1 MLQTVLSSPLFTP
14 IVVMIVIIAL
24 FPLVAGYIVL
34 VERKVLADFQVRLG
48 PMRVGPHGLLQ
59 PIADALKLLL
69 KEDIIPAESDKGIFW
84 FAPCVST
91 ITALTAFSVLPFAKT
106 IFVADVNVG
115 LLVISAV
122 SSVGILGIILGGW
135 ASNSHYSLLGA
146 LRSAAQ
152 LVSYEVALAF
162 ALLSGVMAAG
172 TLSMQGII
180 QAQATRGI
188 WFVFSNYGFMIVP
201 FAVYI
206 IAATAETNRAP
217 FDLPEAESE
226 LVAGFHTEYSGFR
239 WALYFL
245 AEYANIFVVSSVAV
259 TLFWGGWLRPF
270 PSVAWLDVPLN
281 MAFPVVL
288 FVGSG
293 LMTLTLVKKLKD
305 PMQQKVLVGTA
316 LLLMLVAGFFVIPAI
331 NAAASGMF
339 WFLFKVALILYTLIW
354 FRGTFPRFR
363 YDQLM
368 NIGWKIAIPVGMA
381 AVMINAL
388 LGMTFPAPGA

>member
-1 MLQTVLSSPLFTP
+1 MLETVFSHPLFTP

-69 KEDIIPAESDKGIFW
+69 KEDIIPAESDKAIFW

-122 SSVGILGIILGGW
+122 SSMGILGIILGGW
-135 ASNSHYSLLGA
+135 SSNSHYSLLGA

-152 LVSYEVALAF
+152 LVSYEVALSF
-162 ALLSGVMAAG
+162 ALLSGVMMAG

-180 QAQATRGI
+180 QAQLAQGRWI
-188 WFVFSNYGFMIVP
+188 VFSNYGFMIVP

-270 PSVAWLDVPLN
+270 PSVSWLGLPLN
-281 MAFPVVL
+281 MAFPVLL

-293 LMTLTLVKKLKD
+293 LMTLTLVKKLRD
-305 PMQQKVLVGTA
+305 PMQQKVLVGAA
-316 LLLMLVAGFFVIPAI
+316 LLLIAVAAVFVIPGI
-331 NAAASGMF
+331 NEAVSGMF
-339 WFLFKVALILYTLIW
+339 WFLFKVSTIIYLMIW

-381 AVMINAL
+381 AVVVNAI
-388 LGMTFPAPGA
+388 LGMPWHS